1 MTKPVGWSDVAT
13 EVIDSSPLL
22 LSFGGA
28 FFNNSLYT
36 SNSGR
41 ITVGVGRTSIAS
53 GEFKNTGRRGAFS
66 LVIYFSFF
74 VHKNMR

>member
-13 EVIDSSPLL
+13 EVTDSSPLL

-41 ITVGVGRTSIAS
+41 ITVELV
-53 GEFKNTGRRGAFS
+53 ERRLL
-66 LVIYFSFF
+66 LVNLKIREDEGLL
-74 VHKNMR
+74 VW